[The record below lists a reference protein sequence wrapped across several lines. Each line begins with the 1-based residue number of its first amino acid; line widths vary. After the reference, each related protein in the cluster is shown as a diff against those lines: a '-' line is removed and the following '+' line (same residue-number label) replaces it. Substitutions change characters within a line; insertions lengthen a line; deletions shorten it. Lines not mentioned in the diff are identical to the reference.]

1 MFKLDV
7 AILVLLLTIK
17 SSVGFLQLD
26 SRKYNANVKYSQRST
41 CTTRMLKKEC
51 ASQELFSQRSNDDSL
66 SEKADANLLTK
77 FGSSLVR
84 IAVSSALVYSL
95 SSSFYQSPA
104 QASTAPAA
112 QAITAAEKNGGS
124 IENLI
129 PVPEEAPKVSKK
141 SSPRAMAVGKR
152 LQALDAKM
160 FGAFWCSHC
169 NNQKQELGVQTV
181 GLYKYVECDK
191 DGANTDYKLCRE
203 KKIAGYPTWEIQ
215 GNFYPGEKDIG
226 ELETLLTEI
235 EVATQEVK

>member
-1 MFKLDV
+1 
-7 AILVLLLTIK
+7 
-17 SSVGFLQLD
+17 
-26 SRKYNANVKYSQRST
+26 
-41 CTTRMLKKEC
+41 MLKKEC
-51 ASQELFSQRSNDDSL
+51 ASQVLFNQRSNDDSV
-66 SEKADANLLTK
+66 SGKTDTNLLTK

-112 QAITAAEKNGGS
+112 QAIAAAEKNGGS

-129 PVPEEAPKVSKK
+129 PIPEEAPKVSKK

-203 KKIAGYPTWEIQ
+203 KKIAGYPTWEIK
-215 GNFYPGEKDIG
+215 GNFYPGEKDIS

-235 EVATQEVK
+235 EVATQDVK

>member
-7 AILVLLLTIK
+7 AILVLLLTIE
-17 SSVGFLQLD
+17 SSVGFLHFHSSNFNL
-26 SRKYNANVKYSQRST
+26 NVKSSQRST
-41 CTTRMLKKEC
+41 CTTMMLKKEF
-51 ASQELFSQRSNDDSL
+51 ASQKLFNQRSKDDSV
-66 SEKADANLLTK
+66 SGNTDVNLFTK

-84 IAVSSALVYSL
+84 IAVSSAVVYSL

-112 QAITAAEKNGGS
+112 QAIAAAEKNGGS

-152 LQALDAKM
+152 LQAVDAKM

-203 KKIAGYPTWEIQ
+203 KKIAGYPTWEIK

-235 EVATQEVK
+235 EVATQ